1 MDDSGNSCT
10 IGSEVYLDV
19 SYLHY
24 LYDARLSIS
33 SCLKACQVWS
43 ALYDGEDPPPE
54 TYQPGVLEDP
64 GLKSRQTQRA
74 LKKAPQPPAPHP
86 RSCPPSNPEPPPMN
100 QLELEWDD
108 SFDACP
114 VQTAEAPVESKPPKQ
129 HPAELPKH
137 IQEMRKTATMLV
149 KGSYIEESDF
159 QDDVMVYDLVAK
171 KDSRGVDKLKSR
183 RSESEEAQREVSP
196 KNGLSLTIPNSLM
209 ADSSKTSLDS
219 KVRGQTDCNSSPQ
232 KNTSEFG
239 DLLAQYEELI
249 RTLDTE
255 AGGKLVKTDGELKKA
270 VMPTAEEEEMD
281 FTSFSAETPEPE
293 KLHSPFGKFFSGGA
307 VRSHSV
313 PFTGKSVKI
322 HILQQLY
329 LLAKISFKDDF
340 FSPAGPF
347 ISVLLS
353 RMENMLTNPLHVNLL
368 LTGIL
373 AQLAAYPQPLLRSF
387 LLNTNLVFQPTVRS
401 LYQVHL

>member
-1 MDDSGNSCT
+1 
-10 IGSEVYLDV
+10 
-19 SYLHY
+19 
-24 LYDARLSIS
+24 
-33 SCLKACQVWS
+33 
-43 ALYDGEDPPPE
+43 
-54 TYQPGVLEDP
+54 
-64 GLKSRQTQRA
+64 
-74 LKKAPQPPAPHP
+74 
-86 RSCPPSNPEPPPMN
+86 MN

-114 VQTAEAPVESKPPKQ
+114 VQTAEAAGESKPPKQ

-171 KDSRGVDKLKSR
+171 KDSREVDKLKSR
-183 RSESEEAQREVSP
+183 RSDSEGAQREVP
-196 KNGLSLTIPNSLM
+196 PQNGLSLTIPNSLM
-209 ADSSKTSLDS
+209 ADSSKSSSDS

-255 AGGKLVKTDGELKKA
+255 AGGKLVKTDAELKKA
-270 VMPTAEEEEMD
+270 VIPTAEEEDMD

-313 PFTGKSVKI
+313 PFTGKSAEMNI
-322 HILQQLY
+322 PWQLY
-329 LLAKISFKDDF
+329 LLAKISFKADFF

-353 RMENMLTNPLHVNLL
+353 RMENMLSNPLHVNLL